1 MMLRSALLVTVM
13 GAGVMLAGCDG
24 MPGSEPDLNALAEQW
39 NTPAKQWSEA
49 DLLRLDR
56 GQKFYKRTCAAC
68 HMGSGEGQVSVGAPA
83 LKDNAFVSDEVE
95 PLIELVLEGKGT
107 MPGFSHSVTGMELAD
122 ILTYISNAWGNDS
135 GMTFTM
141 EQVDALR

>member
-1 MMLRSALLVTVM
+1 MRSVIA
-13 GAGVMLAGCDG
+13 AGVLGVSVLLSGCDG
-24 MPGSEPDLNALAEQW
+24 MPGGEPDISALAEQW
-39 NTPAKQWSEA
+39 NTSDKQWSDA

-68 HMGSGEGQVSVGAPA
+68 HMGTGEGQVSVGAPA
-83 LKDNAFVSDEVE
+83 LKDNAFVSHEVD

-122 ILTYISNAWGNDS
+122 ILTYISNAWGNNS
-135 GMTFTM
+135 GMTFSM
-141 EQVDALR
+141 EQVDRLR